1 MAGPPTPVSACPLVY
16 LEIRD
21 GANAKAYNSS
31 HPHSAFTLTIE
42 GERSIGSEM
51 GILVLL
57 IHKGKQQVVWTGA
70 TELEWEANRLGF
82 PSTQ

>member
-1 MAGPPTPVSACPLVY
+1 MAGPPTPVSRCPLVY

-21 GANAKAYNSS
+21 GPSARAYNSS

-42 GERSIGSEM
+42 GERPIESEM

-57 IHKGKQQVVWTGA
+57 IHKGKQQVVRTCGDG
-70 TELEWEANRLGF
+70 L
-82 PSTQ
+82 